1 MKRCW
6 AYQAIAGCRSAWVPC
21 VREAEEGSRF
31 CSRHGRAIEGAVLGA
46 LIHAEA
52 RDEAV
57 TIYEEL
63 TPWNWERG
71 NKCRLRGMERKER
84 GVCNT
89 EDTEIGARR
98 SQRKDR
104 KEEKIPVGGGE

>member
-31 CSRHGRAIEGAVLGA
+31 CARHGRAIEGAVLGA

-57 TIYEEL
+57 TIYEDL
-63 TPWNWERG
+63 APWNRERG
-71 NKCRLRGMERKER
+71 N
-84 GVCNT
+84 
-89 EDTEIGARR
+89 RR
-98 SQRKDR
+98 RPHGRDR
-104 KEEKIPVGGGE
+104 KEPGVCDTPTRSG